1 MFCSHCLV
9 SVNSI
14 NETSCCVFVDWSLN
28 CLWSVSD
35 GFNAGLSLTESDWV
49 WLSCRLSDTWRG
61 SPPTQL
67 VTVNWIRPS
76 SSHQIIIIKKKNCSE
91 NNLLLYDQLLTDW
104 KHFTFQL
111 CDSLFCL
118 ILDWSLRADRKHPS
132 DDRLC
137 DVTSSL
143 RQDELLRQ
151 HVSTSC
157 SFVLSESFSHSFSDK
172 DKSKHSQDLLEIKI
186 KTNPVTESVLL

>member
-35 GFNAGLSLTESDWV
+35 GFNAGLSLTELQAVGHRTWIT
-49 WLSCRLSDTWRG
+49 SDTAG
-61 SPPTQL
+61 HSELDQTFIF
-67 VTVNWIRPS
+67 TSDHHN
-76 SSHQIIIIKKKNCSE
+76 KKKNCSE

-118 ILDWSLRADRKHPS
+118 ILDWNLRADRKHPS

-143 RQDELLRQ
+143 RQDELL
-151 HVSTSC
+151 
-157 SFVLSESFSHSFSDK
+157 
-172 DKSKHSQDLLEIKI
+172 I
-186 KTNPVTESVLL
+186 KTNPNIHRICWK

>member
-14 NETSCCVFVDWSLN
+14 NETSCCVFVEWSLN
-28 CLWSVSD
+28 CLWMCWSD
-35 GFNAGLSLTESDWV
+35 LCLMGLMQDWV

-143 RQDELLRQ
+143 RQDELL
-151 HVSTSC
+151 
-157 SFVLSESFSHSFSDK
+157 
-172 DKSKHSQDLLEIKI
+172 I
-186 KTNPVTESVLL
+186 KTNPNIHRICWK